1 MHVSVKN
8 FAKYQHYKNRR
19 PPWIKLYQDLL
30 EDYAFTRLQDASKWH
45 AVGLFLLASRYDN
58 MIPFDLPFITRE
70 IKANSPVDIDELVS
84 SGIITLSDDASTL
97 LAERKQNLPV
107 EAETETEVEREETN
121 TAPNGAV
128 RVSTAVVLRSDAEPR
143 ANGAVGAVRAVLSGV
158 ATASRRRDD
167 ADRQRAIQAE
177 FVFAYWKV
185 VMDHPKALF
194 DEQRKARIERA
205 LRQNRGDVGELLYAI
220 DGARKTPYL
229 MGDNKTQTKYDGVE
243 TVLRDRAQIEKL
255 ANMCAGYKRNEPHPR
270 ITELGEVA

>member
-128 RVSTAVVLRSDAEPR
+128 RVGTAVVLRSDAEPR
-143 ANGAVGAVRAVLSGV
+143 ANGAVGAVRAVLSGG

>member
-128 RVSTAVVLRSDAEPR
+128 RVGTAVVLRSDAEPR

-177 FVFAYWKV
+177 CVFAYWKV